1 MYRYRVTIRHG
12 QPRRQYAV
20 LDIEAETLADALREA
35 ADSLAPEISA
45 TADLA
50 EIRLQVE
57 EEQREYTE
65 G

>member
-1 MYRYRVTIRHG
+1 
-12 QPRRQYAV
+12 V
-20 LDIEAETLADALREA
+20 LEVEAANLGDALREA

-50 EIRLQVE
+50 EVRLQVE
-57 EEQREYTE
+57 PELREYTE

>member
-1 MYRYRVTIRHG
+1 VTIRHG
-12 QPRRQYAV
+12 HPRQQYSV
-20 LDIEAETLADALREA
+20 LEVEAANLGDALREA

-50 EIRLQVE
+50 EVRLQVE
-57 EEQREYTE
+57 PELREYTE